1 MLLIG
6 IIKDLGKAFT
16 AIVLF
21 FAISGAYFLL
31 KPTAED
37 KYLDQQMKMYPLGFH
52 CTDENNE
59 SVVMKFDM
67 KSQLSLSTDNKV
79 YKYAMKNAFF
89 RNDEKKPFGC
99 ELVIDQNGVQRN
111 LFVYVDDGIVT
122 DLKDVRYEPS
132 EDKDLIYKV
141 VEKSVKKKLDNIR
154 IRF

>member
-1 MLLIG
+1 MLG
-6 IIKDLGKAFT
+6 ILKTLGKAFGVVV
-16 AIVLF
+16 IF
-21 FAISGAYFLL
+21 FAISGACFLL

-59 SVVMKFDM
+59 TVVMKFDM

-79 YKYAMKNAFF
+79 YKYTMKNAFF
-89 RNDEKKPFGC
+89 KDDEKKPFGC
-99 ELVIDQNGVQRN
+99 EFVIDQNGVQRN

-141 VEKSVKKKLDNIR
+141 VEKSVKKKLDNIC

>member
-6 IIKDLGKAFT
+6 IIKALGKAFT
-16 AIVLF
+16 AVVLF
-21 FAISGAYFLL
+21 FAISGAYFLS

-59 SVVMKFDM
+59 TVVMKFDM

-79 YKYAMKNAFF
+79 YKYTMKNAFF
-89 RNDEKKPFGC
+89 KDNEKKPFGC

-122 DLKDVRYEPS
+122 DLKDVRYELS

-154 IRF
+154 IRY